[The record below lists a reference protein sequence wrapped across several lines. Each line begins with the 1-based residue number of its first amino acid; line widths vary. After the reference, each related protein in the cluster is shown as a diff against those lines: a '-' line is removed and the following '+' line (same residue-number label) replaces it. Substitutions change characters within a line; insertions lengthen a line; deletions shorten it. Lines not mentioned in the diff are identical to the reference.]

1 MLSRIDAIEANE
13 VADDATDSALLQL
26 VASLTARLDEKDEA
40 IASLTATLSALTD
53 RVTTLES

>member
-40 IASLTATLSALTD
+40 IASLTATLTALTD